1 REDFN
6 QLNTAQITQI
16 ENEYK
21 QTLQDVEESLTSNQ
35 TTNDTT
41 RSNQQLQDEYHVV
54 AQELATLKN
63 DNSTLSERVLT
74 MEANLSFLRE
84 ERIQQLQSKDHDI
97 ERSTFELHSLK

>member
-41 RSNQQLQDEYHVV
+41 TSNQQLQDEYHVV
-54 AQELATLKN
+54 AQELTTLKN